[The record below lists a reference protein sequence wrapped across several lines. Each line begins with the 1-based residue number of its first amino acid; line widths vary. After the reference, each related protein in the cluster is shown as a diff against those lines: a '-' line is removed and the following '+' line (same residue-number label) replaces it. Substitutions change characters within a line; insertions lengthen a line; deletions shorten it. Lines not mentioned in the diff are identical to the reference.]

1 MFNEFINVEEML
13 EIELVVTDDVNDD
26 GPGFRIMSPADS
38 NNTDS
43 HAVNITVKEH
53 I

>member
-13 EIELVVTDDVNDD
+13 EIELVVTDVNDD

-43 HAVNITVKEH
+43 HAVNITVKNH